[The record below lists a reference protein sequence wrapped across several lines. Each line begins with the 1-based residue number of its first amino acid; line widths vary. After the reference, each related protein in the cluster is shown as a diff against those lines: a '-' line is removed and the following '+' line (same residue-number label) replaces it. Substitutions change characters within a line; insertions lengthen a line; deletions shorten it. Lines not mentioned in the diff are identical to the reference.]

1 MQKRGQISAFVVLGL
16 VLVLIIAFLF
26 YPKDGLYSTPQL
38 QEELKQSSTIPIEF
52 EGVEEF
58 INSCL
63 EETIKNG
70 IFVIGKQGGYYDL
83 PEDRSRVVSSV
94 EFNPFDEERV
104 PIAFFIELSPYYFD
118 RGLDLIPKID
128 FIEKELTNYIED
140 NLNVCVRDFE
150 DFYDFANF
158 TYDSPK
164 ITSKILDDKI
174 SVQMDYPIFIQ
185 RGNFNFRLNSFSE
198 NINFDFYEKYK
209 IVESIIDEQKKDS
222 KFIPIGFITNL
233 AYENNFTFEVT
244 NLDESA
250 TLFVLMF
257 NDEKLF
263 ENSKYIYTFIIKT

>member
-1 MQKRGQISAFVVLGL
+1 
-16 VLVLIIAFLF
+16 
-26 YPKDGLYSTPQL
+26 
-38 QEELKQSSTIPIEF
+38 
-52 EGVEEF
+52 
-58 INSCL
+58 
-63 EETIKNG
+63 
-70 IFVIGKQGGYYDL
+70 
-83 PEDRSRVVSSV
+83 
-94 EFNPFDEERV
+94 V